1 MASSYPKPEIP
12 ALKEFLDQ
20 KADLYNTPAF
30 IKTDPIQVPHQ
41 YSEARDI
48 EISAFLTATI
58 AWGQKTTIISNAR
71 KLLSW
76 MPGGPYEFLMAAG
89 NEEME
94 RFIPF
99 VHRTF
104 NGLDCIYFLKSLR
117 HIYRHYGDL
126 RTVFENSYHASGDLW
141 YSITEFRKLFFEHAD
156 PGRSS
161 KHVADVSRGASAKRI
176 NMFLRWMVRRDM
188 RGVDFGLWEDIPM
201 HALYIPLDVHTGNV
215 ARKLGLLQRKQN
227 DWKAVVELS
236 SRLREFDPD
245 DPVRYDFALF
255 GLGSFEKF

>member
-1 MASSYPKPEIP
+1 MASSYLNPQYID
-12 ALKEFLDQ
+12 LKEFLDQ
-20 KADLYNTPAF
+20 KVDLYNTSAF
-30 IKTDPIQVPHQ
+30 IETDPIQIPHQ
-41 YSEARDI
+41 FSEQHDI

-58 AWGQKTTIISNAR
+58 AWGQKATIISNAR

-76 MPGGPYEFLMAAG
+76 MPGGPYEFIMAADK
-89 NEEME
+89 EKLE

-104 NGLDCIYFLKSLR
+104 NGLDCIYFLKSLQ
-117 HIYRHYGDL
+117 HIYRHYGGL
-126 RTVFENSYHASGDLW
+126 RAVFENSYRDSGDV
-141 YSITEFRKLFFEHAD
+141 YSSMIEFRKLFFQHAD
-156 PGRSS
+156 PGRTS
-161 KHVADVSRGASAKRI
+161 KHVADVTKGASAKRI
-176 NMFLRWMVRRDM
+176 NMFLRWMVRRDN
-188 RGVDFGLWEDIPM
+188 RGVDFGLWKGIPM
-201 HALYIPLDVHTGNV
+201 NALYIPLDVHTGNV